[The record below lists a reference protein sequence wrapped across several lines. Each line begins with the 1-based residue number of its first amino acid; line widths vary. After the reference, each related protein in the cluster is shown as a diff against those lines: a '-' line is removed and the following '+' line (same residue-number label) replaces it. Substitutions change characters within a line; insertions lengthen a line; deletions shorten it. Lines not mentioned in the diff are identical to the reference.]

1 MPRRSGPAWTGAGRW
16 ARRRWTVTDRNRH
29 RKRKS
34 KSPGTFARASRED
47 TAARIAPA
55 AIIMANNP
63 A

>member
-1 MPRRSGPAWTGAGRW
+1 MFGPAFGSAGKIAEYR
-16 ARRRWTVTDRNRH
+16 TVTDRNRH

-34 KSPGTFARASRED
+34 KSPGTFAHASRED
-47 TAARIAPA
+47 TATRIAPA